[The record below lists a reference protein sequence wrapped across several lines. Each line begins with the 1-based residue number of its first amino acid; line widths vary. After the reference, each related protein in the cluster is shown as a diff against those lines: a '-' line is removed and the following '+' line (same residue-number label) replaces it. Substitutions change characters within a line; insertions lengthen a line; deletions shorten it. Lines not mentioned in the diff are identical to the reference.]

1 MMLFFVFMQL
11 GMSYTFKLLTGLLTA
26 GGNVSGRFQA
36 ALLVLVF
43 FVCITFGGNTDNF
56 TQMVKTAYTRKAKK
70 LFHRRFLRRAYET
83 GQDAFYDKEFYDRY
97 EYIKGHIDDTT
108 SLSEVIFNDLMYSI
122 LRIIVFSAAIS
133 LFSPLVFL
141 YILLLSAVMC
151 AVNLYAVKKRVA
163 LNDRYVNAERNK
175 NYYDDV
181 FVDRGAAKEI
191 RLYRLKEKL
200 KALWREK
207 YREVESEKCIL
218 EKKLKVWNFIP
229 GILQSIFTDML
240 LLYFSYEVF
249 TGKLQVDEFVF
260 LERSVWSLSWGIMS
274 IISVVSGS
282 MFEKLKYVDKYDSY
296 VNQKVPETGRKALK
310 MNEKALKTDRKAL
323 GMDGKASKT
332 DRKLPGLDRKAQE
345 TDREAAETDGK
356 TPETSRKVPETGR
369 KVPETGRKA
378 PGSFQG
384 LEMREVSYRYA
395 GQEAYALDHVSLKV
409 KPGEVISIL
418 GENGSGKTTLS
429 RVICG
434 LLEDYE
440 GEIYCCG
447 GKLEELDREEYA
459 RKYGIGFQ
467 EFAKYSLTLREN
479 VGVGSVEDLEDE
491 EKIQDAVKKGHL
503 ETLVS
508 ELPEGLDTVLGK
520 AYDEK
525 GRELSGGQWQR
536 VILSRAYM
544 GNPEVLI
551 LDEPTASV
559 DPIEEIQLLGRF
571 REIIAGRTAILIS
584 HRIGFARLSD
594 RICIMEKGRI
604 VEEGTHQEL
613 LDKKGRY
620 HRMFQEQRKLYEGSM

>member
-1 MMLFFVFMQL
+1 MLKKLIRFCGVTVKSSPVLCIFNIGMMLFFVLMQL

-108 SLSEVIFNDLMYSI
+108 SLSEVIFNDLIYSI

-200 KALWREK
+200 TALWREK

-229 GILQSIFTDML
+229 GILQSIFTDLL

-296 VNQKVPETGRKALK
+296 VNPKVPETGRKALK

-323 GMDGKASKT
+323 GMDEKASET
-332 DRKLPGLDRKAQE
+332 DRK
-345 TDREAAETDGK
+345 
-356 TPETSRKVPETGR
+356 S
-369 KVPETGRKA
+369 PETGRKA

-440 GEIYCCG
+440 GDIYCCG

-503 ETLVS
+503 ETLLS

-594 RICIMEKGRI
+594 RICIMEKGHI

-620 HRMFQEQRKLYEGSM
+620 HRMFQKQRKLYEGSM

>member
-1 MMLFFVFMQL
+1 MLKKLIRFCGVTVKSSPLLCIFNIGMMLFFVFMQL

-26 GGNVSGRFQA
+26 GGNVSGRLQA

-200 KALWREK
+200 TALWREK

-229 GILQSIFTDML
+229 GILQSIFTDLL

-260 LERSVWSLSWGIMS
+260 LERSVWFLSWGIMS

-296 VNQKVPETGRKALK
+296 LNQKA
-310 MNEKALKTDRKAL
+310 
-323 GMDGKASKT
+323 
-332 DRKLPGLDRKAQE
+332 
-345 TDREAAETDGK
+345 
-356 TPETSRKVPETGR
+356 
-369 KVPETGRKA
+369 PETGRKA

-440 GEIYCCG
+440 GDIYCCG

-479 VGVGSVEDLEDE
+479 VGVGSIEDMEDE

-503 ETLVS
+503 ETLLS

-594 RICIMEKGRI
+594 RICIMEKGHI

>member
-1 MMLFFVFMQL
+1 MLKKLIRFCGVTVKSSPLLCIFNIGMMLFFVLMQL

-26 GGNVSGRFQA
+26 GGNMSGRLQA

-56 TQMVKTAYTRKAKK
+56 TQMVKTAYTQKAKK

-200 KALWREK
+200 TTLWREK

-229 GILQSIFTDML
+229 GILQSIFTDLL

-323 GMDGKASKT
+323 GMDEK
-332 DRKLPGLDRKAQE
+332 
-345 TDREAAETDGK
+345 AAETDRK
-356 TPETSRKVPETGR
+356 SPESD
-369 KVPETGRKA
+369 RKA
-378 PGSFQG
+378 PESFRG
-384 LEMREVSYRYA
+384 LEMKEVSYRYA

-467 EFAKYSLTLREN
+467 EFARYSLTLREN
-479 VGVGSVEDLEDE
+479 VGAGSIEDLEDE

-503 ETLVS
+503 ETLLS

-559 DPIEEIQLLGRF
+559 DPIEEIHLLGRF

-613 LDKKGRY
+613 LDKEGRY

>member
-1 MMLFFVFMQL
+1 MLKKLIRFCGVTVKSSPVLCIFNIGMMQFFVLMQL

-200 KALWREK
+200 TALWREK

-229 GILQSIFTDML
+229 GILQSIFTDLL

-296 VNQKVPETGRKALK
+296 VNQKAPETGRKALK

-332 DRKLPGLDRKAQE
+332 DGKALGTDRKA
-345 TDREAAETDGK
+345 
-356 TPETSRKVPETGR
+356 PES
-369 KVPETGRKA
+369 GRKA
-378 PGSFQG
+378 PGGFQG

-395 GQEAYALDHVSLKV
+395 GQETYALDHVSLKV

-440 GEIYCCG
+440 GDIYCCG

-503 ETLVS
+503 ETLLS

-594 RICIMEKGRI
+594 RICIMEKGHI

-620 HRMFQEQRKLYEGSM
+620 HRMFQKQRKLYEGSM

>member
-1 MMLFFVFMQL
+1 MLKKLIRFCGVTVKSSPVLCIFNIGMMLFFVLMQL

-26 GGNVSGRFQA
+26 GGNVSGRVEA

-56 TQMVKTAYTRKAKK
+56 TKMVKTAYTRKAKK

-83 GQDAFYDKEFYDRY
+83 EQDAFYDKEFYDRY

-108 SLSEVIFNDLMYSI
+108 SLSEVIFNDLIYSI

-200 KALWREK
+200 TALWREK

-229 GILQSIFTDML
+229 GILQSIFTDLL

-296 VNQKVPETGRKALK
+296 VNQKVLEMDGKVA
-310 MNEKALKTDRKAL
+310 KTDRKARE
-323 GMDGKASKT
+323 MD
-332 DRKLPGLDRKAQE
+332 R
-345 TDREAAETDGK
+345 K
-356 TPETSRKVPETGR
+356 TPESDRKVPETDR
-369 KVPETGRKA
+369 DVPESGRKA
-378 PGSFQG
+378 PGSFRG

-434 LLEDYE
+434 LLENYE
-440 GEIYCCG
+440 GDIYCCG

-479 VGVGSVEDLEDE
+479 VGVGSIEDLEDE

-503 ETLVS
+503 ETLLS

-620 HRMFQEQRKLYEGSM
+620 HRMFQEQRKLYEMISVPEHAGRF